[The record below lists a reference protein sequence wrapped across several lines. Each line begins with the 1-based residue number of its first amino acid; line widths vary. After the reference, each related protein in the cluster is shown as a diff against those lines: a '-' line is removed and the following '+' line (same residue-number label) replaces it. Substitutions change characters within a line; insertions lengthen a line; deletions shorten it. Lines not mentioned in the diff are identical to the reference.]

1 MNENIYIAILLA
13 SIATY
18 MCRASGVIFSKKI
31 NIDSGFFKWI
41 EYISMGIIISVITKI
56 IFFPEGI
63 LIQTSLSSRLITIL
77 FLITIYYLS
86 KKNILLSLISSTIF
100 FALINF

>member
-18 MCRASGVIFSKKI
+18 LCRSSGVIFSKKI
-31 NIDSGFFKWI
+31 NIHSGFFKWI

-63 LIQTSLSSRLITIL
+63 LNLTSLSSRLTTIL
-77 FLITIYYLS
+77 FLIIIYYLS

-100 FALINF
+100 FALINY

>member
-63 LIQTSLSSRLITIL
+63 LIQTSLSSRLTTIL